1 MCLYLVFDHTVVACG
16 GENNH
21 KSINISDC
29 MTKPEP
35 GHLAITSA
43 VIQSNIMPYKNKLC
57 HKATNEEMYV
67 IHVKSTA
74 TSKHFMV
81 IWFLDAWFLFL
92 HLSTQITLLLM
103 HIKYHTRMRRD

>member
-1 MCLYLVFDHTVVACG
+1 MCLYLVFDHTVVTCG

-43 VIQSNIMPYKNKLC
+43 VIQRVTSCPIKRS
-57 HKATNEEMYV
+57 YV
-67 IHVKSTA
+67 IKQQMR
-74 TSKHFMV
+74 KCMLFMLNPLQQAN
-81 IWFLDAWFLFL
+81 ILWLYGFW
-92 HLSTQITLLLM
+92 M
-103 HIKYHTRMRRD
+103 HGFYFYTCPHRSHCCSCILNIIHG